1 MKNLLVISFLLISTF
16 GWSQE
21 MFNSIKN
28 GIKSGDAAAVARQ
41 FNQQIDLTIET
52 KQSAYPKAQAETLL
66 AEFFRNNPPSDFV
79 IMHTGSSKGGLQFA
93 IGIYTSKK
101 INYSVLIRVKDS
113 GNTKLI
119 HEISF
124 VKE

>member
-1 MKNLLVISFLLISTF
+1 MKNLLLITLLLTSAS

-28 GIKSGDAAAVARQ
+28 GIKSGDAVAVAGQ
-41 FNQQIDLTIET
+41 FNQQVDLTIDT
-52 KQSAYPKAQAETLL
+52 KQSTYSKTQAETLL
-66 AEFFRNNPPSDFV
+66 ADFFRNNPPSDFV

-93 IGIYTSKK
+93 IGTYTSKK
-101 INYSVLIRVKDS
+101 INYSVLIRMKDS
-113 GNTKLI
+113 GSTKLV